1 MDLIDIEEIKAG
13 RIWRQMGL
21 TDEEYQMVVKALGRD
36 PNLTEL
42 GMYAALWSEHCAY
55 KHSRALFHLFP
66 TESQRLL
73 EGLGENAGIVDIG
86 DGLAICFKVESH
98 NHPSAIEPVLGAATG
113 VGGILRDVFAMGA
126 RPIAVLD
133 SLRFG
138 SPDNPRTRE
147 LIAGVAEGIS
157 SYAKTVS
164 VPAVGGEIYFHP
176 CYEENPL
183 VNAMG
188 VGVVEHR
195 HIATASARGVGNPV
209 MIAGGRTGRG
219 GILGASFASAELD
232 ETSHEQSHAVAI
244 GDPETGRRLIE
255 ACLELIASGLVEG
268 IQDMGAAGLTSSSAE
283 MAARAKTGIE
293 LDVGLVPRKEEGMTP
308 YEIMLSESQE
318 RMLIIPKKGS
328 EDQVKAIF
336 AKWGVEATVIGRVT
350 DDGMLRVREGDV
362 LYAQVPAAS
371 LSSEGAPLYHP
382 EEAQPAWEERL
393 AAQPLPPV
401 TEDLH
406 GCLLRLLAAPSIAS
420 KRWVYERCDSD
431 VQGNTL
437 AGPGVADAAVIRIPG
452 TRKAIALT
460 LDCNPRYCYLDPYTG
475 SAIAVAE
482 AARNVVCVGAQPLAI
497 TDGLNF
503 GSPEKPEIFSQL
515 RRGIEGIAAAC
526 RALGLPVTGGNVS
539 LYNETDG
546 QAIYP
551 TPIIGMLGLLENAD
565 DCLTAGWQQD
575 GHVIVLLGETK
586 EELGGTE
593 FLSVVHGLEGGKAP
607 QLDLDR
613 EKRVQAS
620 VLQAVREG
628 LLASAHDCSE
638 GGLAV
643 CLAESCIISGKGASI
658 ALDLT
663 MRADALLFGESQS
676 RIVLSLSEEHLP
688 RLERIAA
695 QHEVPCTVL
704 GRVGTDALTIALQG
718 DRPVSLGWNVQTMQ
732 ESYNDSLSRIMKGQ
746 A

>member
-1 MDLIDIEEIKAG
+1 MNIEEIKAG
-13 RIWRQMGL
+13 KLWRQMGL
-21 TDEEYQMVVKALGRD
+21 TDEEYEMVIETLGRE
-36 PNLTEL
+36 PNWTEL
-42 GMYAALWSEHCAY
+42 GMYAALWSEHCSY

-66 TESQRLL
+66 TESERLL

-113 VGGILRDVFAMGA
+113 VGGILRDIIAMGA

-138 SPDNPRTRE
+138 IPDSPRTRE
-147 LIAGVAEGIS
+147 LIAGVTDGIS

-209 MIAGGRTGRG
+209 MIAGGRTGRD

-232 ETSHEQSHAVAI
+232 EASHEQTHAVAI
-244 GDPETGRRLIE
+244 GDPDTGRRLIE
-255 ACLELIASGLVEG
+255 ACLEVIASGLVAG

-293 LDVGLVPRKEEGMTP
+293 LDVALVPRREEDMTP

-318 RMLIIPKKGS
+318 RMLVIPKKGS
-328 EDQVKAIF
+328 EQQVKAIF
-336 AKWGVEATVIGRVT
+336 AKWGIEATVIGRVT
-350 DDGMLRVREGDV
+350 DDGMLRVLEGDV
-362 LYAQVPAAS
+362 LYAEVPAAS
-371 LSSEGAPLYHP
+371 LSTEGAPLYHP
-382 EEAQPAWEERL
+382 AETLPAWEEEL
-393 AAQPLPPV
+393 ATQPLPPV
-401 TEDLH
+401 PDDLH
-406 GCLLRLLAAPSIAS
+406 GCLLRLLSAPSIAS
-420 KRWVYERCDSD
+420 KRWVYEQCDSE

-437 AGPGVADAAVIRIPG
+437 AGPGVADAAVVRIPG

-515 RRGIEGIAAAC
+515 RRAIEGISAAC
-526 RALGLPVTGGNVS
+526 RALELPVTGGNVS
-539 LYNETDG
+539 LYNEIEG

-551 TPIIGMLGLLENAD
+551 TPIIGMLGLLEDAEAY
-565 DCLTAGWQQD
+565 LTAGWQQE
-575 GHVIVLLGETK
+575 GHIIVLFGETNQ
-586 EELGGTE
+586 ELGGTE
-593 FLSVVHGLEGGKAP
+593 YLSVIHGLEGGKLP

-620 VLQAVREG
+620 VLQAAREG

-643 CLAESCIISGKGASI
+643 CLAESCIISGKGARL
-658 ALDLT
+658 AVDLD

-676 RIVLSLSEEHLP
+676 RVVLSLAEEHLP
-688 RLERIAA
+688 RLQQIAA
-695 QHEVPCTVL
+695 QHAVPCTVL
-704 GRVGTDALTIALQG
+704 GRVEGDALTIFLRG
-718 DRPVSLGWNVQTMQ
+718 NTPVLLSWSVETMK
-732 ESYNDSLSRIMKGQ
+732 EHYDHSLSRTMKGQ